1 MHQLFGVKYRLL
13 LPNFKRIKSAYVY
26 EGNVPKKK
34 DGKKKKKHMEKAIST
49 PEITFKSTLFFQVD
63 KKVCR

>member
-26 EGNVPKKK
+26 EGNVPNKK
-34 DGKKKKKHMEKAIST
+34 DGKKKKTHGKGY
-49 PEITFKSTLFFQVD
+49 
-63 KKVCR
+63 